1 MKKKNKYIILTLFFC
16 FFLPLTNAFP
26 NTYNNIVIVGN
37 ERISNETI
45 LMFSKIENNTNINDE
60 IINNTLKNLYETN
73 FFKDVSIEYENNQLI
88 INVKELPIINNIN
101 YNGIKAKKIKDV
113 VFNDLI
119 LRSRSSFSK
128 FNLKKDK
135 EKIIFELRNLGY
147 YFSKVDILTED
158 LEDNKIDLTFNITL
172 GDKSKIKKITFLGD
186 KIFKSGKLKSLI
198 ISEEYKFWKF
208 LSSKKYLN
216 ENLIEFDKR
225 LLKNFY
231 LNKGYYNVEIN
242 TSFAKYINDKEF
254 ELIFNID
261 AKDKIFFGKL
271 DITLPVNFDSKN
283 FDNLNKL
290 FSELEGVPY
299 SINLIDKILD
309 EIDIITVNEE
319 YLTANVLVN
328 ENIASDKINLNFII
342 EESDAYIVEKINILG
357 NNVTR
362 ENVIRNQFEIDEGDF
377 YNKILE
383 RKTINNIK
391 SLNFFKKVESETI
404 DGSNNKSKI
413 INISVEE
420 KPTGEISAGAGAG
433 TNGTTVMFGVKENNY
448 LGKGMSVNTNVTINT
463 ESIKGIFSVY
473 NRNFK
478 NTDKSIFAD
487 FQAIETDRLVD
498 FGYKTN
504 KAGFRIGTNFEYLK
518 YLNLGLSTSAYFE
531 KIETDSSA
539 SERQKKQKG
548 NYTDSFFE
556 FDFDYDKRNQ
566 KFQTSDGFRSFYS
579 LKLPVISDTNTLT
592 NTYNYQYFS
601 ELFENNI
608 TNFSIYLQSANS
620 ISNDNIKLSERL
632 FIPSRKLRG
641 FKVGKVGPKDGN
653 DFIGGNYLSTLNIS
667 SSVPKILENA
677 QNIDV
682 LVFFDAANIW
692 GIDYSSALNDG
703 NKIRSSLG
711 IGIDWITPIG
721 PLNFSLSQPITKH
734 SSDITE
740 TFRFN
745 LGTTF

>member
-1 MKKKNKYIILTLFFC
+1 L
-16 FFLPLTNAFP
+16 
-26 NTYNNIVIVGN
+26 
-37 ERISNETI
+37 
-45 LMFSKIENNTNINDE
+45 
-60 IINNTLKNLYETN
+60 
-73 FFKDVSIEYENNQLI
+73 
-88 INVKELPIINNIN
+88 
-101 YNGIKAKKIKDV
+101 
-113 VFNDLI
+113 
-119 LRSRSSFSK
+119 
-128 FNLKKDK
+128 
-135 EKIIFELRNLGY
+135 
-147 YFSKVDILTED
+147 
-158 LEDNKIDLTFNITL
+158 
-172 GDKSKIKKITFLGD
+172 
-186 KIFKSGKLKSLI
+186 
-198 ISEEYKFWKF
+198 
-208 LSSKKYLN
+208 
-216 ENLIEFDKR
+216 
-225 LLKNFY
+225 
-231 LNKGYYNVEIN
+231 
-242 TSFAKYINDKEF
+242 
-254 ELIFNID
+254 
-261 AKDKIFFGKL
+261 
-271 DITLPVNFDSKN
+271 
-283 FDNLNKL
+283 
-290 FSELEGVPY
+290 
-299 SINLIDKILD
+299 
-309 EIDIITVNEE
+309 
-319 YLTANVLVN
+319 
-328 ENIASDKINLNFII
+328 
-342 EESDAYIVEKINILG
+342 
-357 NNVTR
+357 
-362 ENVIRNQFEIDEGDF
+362 EIDEGDF

-391 SLNFFKKVESETI
+391 SLNFFKNVESETI

-413 INISVEE
+413 INIRVKE

-433 TNGTTVMFGVKENNY
+433 TNGATVMFGVKENNY
-448 LGKGMSVNTNVTINT
+448 LGKGLSVNTNVTINT

-641 FKVGKVGPKDGN
+641 FQVGKVGPKDGN

-667 SSVPKILENA
+667 SSVPQILENA

-692 GIDYSSALNDG
+692 GVDYSSSLNSG

-721 PLNFSLSQPITKH
+721 PLNFSLSQPITKN
-734 SSDITE
+734 SSDIIE

>member
-1 MKKKNKYIILTLFFC
+1 
-16 FFLPLTNAFP
+16 
-26 NTYNNIVIVGN
+26 
-37 ERISNETI
+37 
-45 LMFSKIENNTNINDE
+45 MFSKIENNTNINDE
-60 IINNTLKNLYETN
+60 IINNILKNLYETN
-73 FFKDVSIEYENNQLI
+73 FFEDVFIEYENNQLI

-101 YNGIKAKKIKDV
+101 YNGIKAKKIRDV
-113 VFNDLI
+113 VFKDLK
-119 LRSRSSFSK
+119 LRSRSSFNK
-128 FNLKKDK
+128 LNLKKDK

-225 LLKNFY
+225 LLTNFY

-242 TSFAKYINDKEF
+242 TSFAKYINDNEF

-261 AKDKIFFGKL
+261 AKNKIFFGKL
-271 DITLPVNFDSKN
+271 DVILPKSFDTNNFN
-283 FDNLNKL
+283 NLNKL
-290 FSELEGVPY
+290 FSDLEGEPY

-309 EIDIITVNEE
+309 EIDITTVNEE
-319 YLTANVLVN
+319 YLSTNVLVN
-328 ENIASDKINLNFII
+328 ENIIADKINLNFII
-342 EESDAYIVEKINILG
+342 EETDAYTVEKINILG

-391 SLNFFKKVESETI
+391 SLNFFKNVESETI

-413 INISVEE
+413 INIRVEE

-448 LGKGMSVNTNVTINT
+448 LGKGLSVDTNLTINT

-478 NTDKSIFAD
+478 NTDKAIFAD
-487 FQAIETDRLVD
+487 VQAIETDRLVD

-579 LKLPVISDTNTLT
+579 LKMPIISDTNTLT

-608 TNFSIYLQSANS
+608 TNLSIFLQSANS

-641 FKVGKVGPKDGN
+641 FQVGKVGPKDGN

-667 SSVPKILENA
+667 SSVPQILENA

-692 GIDYSSALNDG
+692 GVDYSSSLNSG

-721 PLNFSLSQPITKH
+721 PLNFSLSQPITKN
-734 SSDITE
+734 SSDIIE